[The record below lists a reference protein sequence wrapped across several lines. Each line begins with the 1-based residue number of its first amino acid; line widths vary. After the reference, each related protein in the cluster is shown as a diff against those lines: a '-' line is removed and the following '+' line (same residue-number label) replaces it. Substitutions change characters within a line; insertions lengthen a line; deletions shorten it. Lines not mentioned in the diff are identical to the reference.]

1 MILKR
6 SNIIP
11 FLNTYFNLFKY
22 LAPKILGPWIDQG
35 TCQAVGKDPAC
46 GPGMQIQ
53 KRSCE
58 DGTID
63 KCEFM
68 DSQRAISCADA
79 GSALPACQIGI
90 SNSFRLIEANSIFR
104 YS

>member
-1 MILKR
+1 
-6 SNIIP
+6 
-11 FLNTYFNLFKY
+11 
-22 LAPKILGPWIDQG
+22 
-35 TCQAVGKDPAC
+35 
-46 GPGMQIQ
+46 MQIQ

-90 SNSFRLIEANSIFR
+90 LNLFSNSIEHYFAIHNNNTDVT
-104 YS
+104 